1 MLISVCSSKGAPGV
15 TSTALVLAAVWPR
28 PVVMVEA
35 DPTGGDLAFR
45 CRSANG
51 GPLSTSPSLL
61 SLAAAVR
68 DNKPG
73 TLVDFAQDL
82 ACGVPVVQGV
92 PSGAQ
97 GRALK
102 DLWPSIAQACRT
114 AGVDVIADLGRLD
127 RTSPT
132 LPLAAASD
140 RVLVV
145 GIASLESVIHTRE
158 TLLELG
164 GEVGPDVSGVRL
176 VPTLVGLAR
185 HAKGD
190 RDDVDR
196 VLAAAGALATPC
208 IHLPLD
214 RPALRRLEGGDSAG
228 GRLGRATLIREARI
242 VAADLAEPRTAT
254 AAVPS

>member
-51 GPLSTSPSLL
+51 GPMSKSPGIL

-73 TLVDFAQDL
+73 TLAEFAQDL

-92 PSGAQ
+92 PSAAQ

-102 DLWPSIAQACRT
+102 DLWSAIAQACRT

-145 GIASLESVIHTRE
+145 GIASLESVIHARE

-176 VPTLVGLAR
+176 VPTLVGLSR

-196 VLAAAGALATPC
+196 VLAAAGALATPT

-214 RPALRRLEGGDSAG
+214 RHALMRLEGGDSAS
-228 GRLGRATLIREARI
+228 GRLSRAQLIRAAQPVAVDLSQPRVAR
-242 VAADLAEPRTAT
+242 
-254 AAVPS
+254 AVKPS